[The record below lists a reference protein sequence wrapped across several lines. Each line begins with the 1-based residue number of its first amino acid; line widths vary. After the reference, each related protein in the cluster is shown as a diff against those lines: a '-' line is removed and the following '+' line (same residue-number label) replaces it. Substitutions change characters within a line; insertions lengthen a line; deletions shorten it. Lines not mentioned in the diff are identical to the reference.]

1 MTKRRCF
8 RFTFALAGGLS
19 VGVSSFVE
27 AATIDDIIDRFEGEY
42 SGLVPGAEVG
52 RPDDGLLT
60 MHTFVRRVEHAGLG
74 NDVVYL
80 EQRYGGPEGSIT
92 RQRIMAFEQDS
103 ESVVTTAYDFFDGAK
118 YARSDA
124 VPERLTDLSPD
135 KVYNFPDGCRI
146 RWTEEN
152 GTFVGTVTRQR
163 CEIVS
168 RSDRGNV
175 FVDMIYRVSDDGYTL
190 FEQGFD
196 ASGQFLF
203 GSKTGHNQ
211 GRLPKRGLDA
221 ELESILS
228 AFEGAFKNRPHDPTV
243 TPQTNI
249 IGNLYTNVRTVDLPA
264 FGGKAQYMEFRRGG
278 PDGAVIRQ
286 RLNVFDDDPDRVA
299 NVMESY
305 EFSDGAIYEG
315 AYADPS
321 KLNGLKPEDLQP
333 LVSGCEL
340 IWSTV
345 RGVLTGVSD
354 RTICHRFNERLQ
366 VWRHVSFVFLLDGG
380 SMHLWEHSYA
390 PDGEF
395 IFGSSVPVRFP
406 RVK

>member
-1 MTKRRCF
+1 MGKFRCF
-8 RFTFALAGGLS
+8 QFAYALAGGLS
-19 VGVSSFVE
+19 VGFSSFVE
-27 AATIDDIIDRFEGEY
+27 AATIGDIIERFEGEY
-42 SGLVPGAEVG
+42 SGSVPGAEVG
-52 RPDDGLLT
+52 RPDDDLLT
-60 MHTFVRRVEHAGLG
+60 MHTFVRRVEHAGFG
-74 NDVVYL
+74 NDVVYV

-124 VPERLTDLSPD
+124 VPGRLVGLSPD
-135 KVYNFPDGCRI
+135 KMHNFPEGCRI

-152 GTFVGTVTRQR
+152 GTFVGSVKRQR

-168 RSDRGNV
+168 RNDHGNV
-175 FVDMIYRVSDDGYTL
+175 FVDMVYRVSGDAYTL

-196 ASGQFLF
+196 ASDRFLF
-203 GSKTGHNQ
+203 GTKTAHNHR
-211 GRLPKRGLDA
+211 RLPKRDLDA
-221 ELESILS
+221 ELDNILS
-228 AFEGAFKNRPHDPTV
+228 TFEGAFRNRPHDPTV

-249 IGNLYTNVRTVDLPA
+249 IGNMYTNVRVVDLPA
-264 FGGKAQYMEFRRGG
+264 FDGNAQYMEFRRGG

-286 RLNVFDDDPDRVA
+286 RLNVFDDDSDRVA

-340 IWSTV
+340 IWSTAS
-345 RGVLTGVSD
+345 GVLTGVSD

-366 VWRHVSFVFLLDGG
+366 VWRHVSFVFLLDGE

-390 PDGEF
+390 PDGKF